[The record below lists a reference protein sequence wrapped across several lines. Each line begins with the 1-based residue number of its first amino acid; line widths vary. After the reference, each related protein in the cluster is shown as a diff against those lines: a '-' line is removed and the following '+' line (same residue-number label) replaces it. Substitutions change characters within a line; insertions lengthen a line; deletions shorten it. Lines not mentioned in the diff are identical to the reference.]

1 MLPIF
6 AQPGRTRQTPPP
18 RLETGFIDVL
28 GHGGAV
34 HDWVASP
41 VGAGPGSGAL
51 EAPLSLLVAIA
62 RAQAAHGS
70 RGGRVLWIGRR
81 CWPYPPALV
90 PPGGD
95 ADLLERSVFVDP
107 PTRDERL
114 WAIDV
119 ALRSPAAR
127 VVVAD
132 GRGLT
137 MAHSRRLQLAAEA
150 GGALGLIAR
159 PHRDLGEISAAAT
172 RWLVSA
178 GPQDT
183 THRADATWTVELLR
197 RKGLRPISEDARR
210 WTVRVDDA
218 ARLVSVDADL
228 PDRPAA
234 TARHGAG
241 QAARSG

>member
-1 MLPIF
+1 MTPPL
-6 AQPGRTRQTPPP
+6 AQPGHDRHAP
-18 RLETGFIDVL
+18 RASPEPGLIGLL
-28 GHGGAV
+28 GRGGAT
-34 HDWVASP
+34 HDWI
-41 VGAGPGSGAL
+41 AGPADGSRAGAL
-51 EAPLSLLVAIA
+51 DAPLSLLVAIA
-62 RAQAAHGS
+62 RAHATDRAQ
-70 RGGRVLWIGRR
+70 GGRVLWIGRR

-90 PPGGD
+90 HPGGD

-119 ALRSPAAR
+119 ALRSPAAL

-172 RWLVSA
+172 RWLVSP
-178 GPQDT
+178 GPQDAA
-183 THRADATWTVELLR
+183 RPADATWTVELLR

-218 ARLVSVDADL
+218 ARLVSVDAQL

-234 TARHGAG
+234 TARHSAG